1 MGFKKGEPR
10 LPNAGRKVGDSNLLT
25 RDIREMI
32 LGALSAGGG
41 QHWLEQQMGD
51 NPVAFMGLVGK
62 IIPQQIDAT
71 IRRELPMMTR
81 EDIVALLES
90 VRGRVIEH
98 QPELSADRVSD
109 PSLPGGVAN
118 AKARSRQA
126 WQAGETVNNKHKLPP
141 RLPDQGDKSQPIV
154 KKRKRAVDPN
164 LR

>member
-41 QHWLEQQMGD
+41 QHWLEQQMGK

-81 EDIVALLES
+81 EDILGLLDR
-90 VRGRVIEH
+90 VRGPARVIEH
-98 QPELSADRVSD
+98 QEKPAE
-109 PSLPGGVAN
+109 
-118 AKARSRQA
+118 
-126 WQAGETVNNKHKLPP
+126 LPP
-141 RLPDQGDKSQPIV
+141 RLPDPSDQSQPIV

-164 LR
+164 HR